1 MKSRKLV
8 CISIGSW
15 LLTCAGAWAQ
25 TQNPAPRADFP
36 AGPPAAYVSAETPM
50 GTGRFPSILR
60 MDSGLPTHTLYH
72 PAALDR
78 LQGQKLPLV
87 VWGNG
92 ACVNMGNRFR
102 PFLSEI
108 ASHGFL
114 VMALGPMGSAEA
126 ESTTNSR
133 LATGSPAIG
142 SPAEMLARVGRL
154 PPVPAAGALP
164 APFTTAN
171 QFADAIDWAQ
181 AENVREGSAL
191 KGIIDLANIAV
202 MGQSCGGVQAIDAAR
217 DPRVKT
223 LGVWNSGLFPDP
235 KRMWPV
241 AAARVNKTDL
251 AHLKVPAIFITG
263 APSDVAYK
271 NADDDF
277 ERMSGVP
284 LVRAW
289 REKTGHSGTYRETL
303 GGAFA
308 PVAVAWLRWHL
319 QGQEDAARM
328 FKGTACGLC
337 QQTDWHIRTKHID

>member
-1 MKSRKLV
+1 MKSSKFAS
-8 CISIGSW
+8 ISAWSW
-15 LLTCAGAWAQ
+15 MLGCAAALAQ
-25 TQNPAPRADFP
+25 TPSPPPRADFP
-36 AGPPAAYVSAETPM
+36 AGPPAAYVSPDTPM

-60 MDSGLPTHTLYH
+60 MDTGLPTHTLYH

-114 VMALGPMGSAEA
+114 VLALGPMGPAEA

-181 AENVREGSAL
+181 AENVREG
-191 KGIIDLANIAV
+191 KIG
-202 MGQSCGGVQAIDAAR
+202 R
-217 DPRVKT
+217 
-223 LGVWNSGLFPDP
+223 
-235 KRMWPV
+235 
-241 AAARVNKTDL
+241 
-251 AHLKVPAIFITG
+251 AHV
-263 APSDVAYK
+263 
-271 NADDDF
+271 
-277 ERMSGVP
+277 
-284 LVRAW
+284 
-289 REKTGHSGTYRETL
+289 
-303 GGAFA
+303 
-308 PVAVAWLRWHL
+308 
-319 QGQEDAARM
+319 
-328 FKGTACGLC
+328 
-337 QQTDWHIRTKHID
+337 

>member
-1 MKSRKLV
+1 MKPSLLSKLEQLTQRLEEVGALLNQENATSDMDQYRKL
-8 CISIGSW
+8 
-15 LLTCAGAWAQ
+15 T
-25 TQNPAPRADFP
+25 REH
-36 AGPPAAYVSAETPM
+36 AE
-50 GTGRFPSILR
+50 LE
-60 MDSGLPTHTLYH
+60 
-72 PAALDR
+72 
-78 LQGQKLPLV
+78 PLV
-87 VWGNG
+87 AVHAQWTQANEDIR
-92 ACVNMGNRFR
+92 AAR
-102 PFLSEI
+102 
-108 ASHGFL
+108 
-114 VMALGPMGSAEA
+114 
-126 ESTTNSR
+126 
-133 LATGSPAIG
+133 
-142 SPAEMLARVGRL
+142 EMLARVGRL

-191 KGIIDLANIAV
+191 KGQIDLANIAV

>member
-72 PAALDR
+72 PVALDR

-164 APFTTAN
+164 AS
-171 QFADAIDWAQ
+171 ADGAGA
-181 AENVREGSAL
+181 AAAAGAAGASVLASGLTSAAGLSSFGAALGAAGAAGSAF
-191 KGIIDLANIAV
+191 GLA
-202 MGQSCGGVQAIDAAR
+202 
-217 DPRVKT
+217 
-223 LGVWNSGLFPDP
+223 LGKASRSF
-235 KRMWPV
+235 
-241 AAARVNKTDL
+241 L
-251 AHLKVPAIFITG
+251 AT
-263 APSDVAYK
+263 
-271 NADDDF
+271 
-277 ERMSGVP
+277 
-284 LVRAW
+284 
-289 REKTGHSGTYRETL
+289 
-303 GGAFA
+303 GGAMVDEPLFTNS
-308 PVAVAWLRWHL
+308 PSS
-319 QGQEDAARM
+319 
-328 FKGTACGLC
+328 
-337 QQTDWHIRTKHID
+337 